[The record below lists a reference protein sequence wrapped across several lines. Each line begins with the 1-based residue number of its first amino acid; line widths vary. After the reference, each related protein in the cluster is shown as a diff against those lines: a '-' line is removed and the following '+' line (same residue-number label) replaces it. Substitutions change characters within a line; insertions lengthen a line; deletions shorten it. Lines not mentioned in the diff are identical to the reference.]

1 MRNIIA
7 FIRQF
12 FNLFL
17 FLVLMGISLGILI
30 NYNQTYQVIFSNI
43 ANEATGKAGAQY
55 NSVEYYFRLKK
66 TNEALVAEN
75 AELRGLLK
83 QSFEAPD
90 TSKIIKIDSLLKDT
104 LGRIRK
110 FQFLPA
116 KVVNNDISDQNNYI
130 TLYRGS
136 KQGITKDMGVIGPQ
150 GIVGKVIMVSDNY
163 SRVMSLLNR
172 NTKVSAMTK
181 KGFYTGLTDWDGKD
195 PRYVTMHNIPKSA
208 KVKVGDSVLTS
219 NLSGSYPSGILIG
232 TVAVIAGDSGSGFY
246 ELKIKTATD
255 FYNLQYAYLVDNM
268 IWAEQKDLE
277 AKTPKDK

>member
-12 FNLFL
+12 FNFFL

-30 NYNQTYQVIFSNI
+30 NYNQTYQAVFSNV
-43 ANEATGKAGAQY
+43 ANEATGKVGAQY
-55 NSVEYYFRLKK
+55 NSIEYYFRLKK

-83 QSFEAPD
+83 QSFEGPD
-90 TSKIIKIDSLLKDT
+90 TSSVIKIDSLLKDT
-104 LGRIRK
+104 LGRVRK

-136 KQGITKDMGVIGPQ
+136 KQGVTTDMGVIGPQ
-150 GIVGKVIMVSDNY
+150 GIVGRVILVSDNY
-163 SRVMSLLNR
+163 CRVMSLLNR

-181 KGFYTGLTDWDGKD
+181 NGFYTGLADWDGKD
-195 PRYVTMHNIPKSA
+195 PRYITLHNIPKS
-208 KVKVGDSVLTS
+208 G
-219 NLSGSYPSGILIG
+219 
-232 TVAVIAGDSGSGFY
+232 
-246 ELKIKTATD
+246 KISSM
-255 FYNLQYAYLVDNM
+255 L
-268 IWAEQKDLE
+268 
-277 AKTPKDK
+277 